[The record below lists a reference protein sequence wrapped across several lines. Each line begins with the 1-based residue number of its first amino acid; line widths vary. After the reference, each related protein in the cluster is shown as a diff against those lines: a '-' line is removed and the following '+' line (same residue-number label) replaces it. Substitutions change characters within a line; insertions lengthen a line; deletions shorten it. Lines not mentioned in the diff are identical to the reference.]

1 MAKKASKKTKSVYF
15 TVIQVRHSK
24 PLKTLKALKKL
35 LSDQE
40 LPEGTGLWI
49 IDSSKLEI
57 DAPRNKE
64 TLP

>member
-35 LSDQE
+35 LLSDQE

-57 DAPRNKE
+57 DAPRN
-64 TLP
+64 